1 MSNVTEYL
9 SEWGVEIDE
18 GKFLVLLRE
27 TLEQIAGKDLWA
39 EPDQELP
46 PEELA
51 ALHSGGFSTRRQ
63 SLGSDDPV
71 FRGALDFSALIA
83 TAVSTKEA
91 AKLLDVDPSRIRQ
104 RLLGPHSSLY
114 GVKWRG
120 EWLLPRFQF
129 AGRVEVPGLDEV
141 MPRLDPGLN
150 PVTVARWFLSPS
162 PDLVAEKNGDEP
174 MSPREWLLAGY
185 SPVEVARLA
194 DGL

>member
-1 MSNVTEYL
+1 MGNVTEYL

-18 GKFLVLLRE
+18 GKFLSLLRE

-51 ALHSGGFSTRRQ
+51 VLHRGGFSTRRHA
-63 SLGSDDPV
+63 LGSDDPV
-71 FRGALDFSALIA
+71 FRGALDFSALVA

-104 RLLGPHSSLY
+104 RLLGPRPSLY

-129 AGRVEVPGLDEV
+129 AGKAEVPGLDEIV
-141 MPRLDPGLN
+141 PRLDPDLN
-150 PVTVARWFLSPS
+150 PVTVARWFVSPS

-185 SPVEVARLA
+185 SPIEVARLA
-194 DGL
+194 EGL